1 MNKKGFTLIE
11 ILAVLIIMGV
21 ILIIAVPS
29 ISRYIM
35 QSKTSTY
42 ITDAK
47 RFVEAGRNLVETGQ
61 LKLISKDTTYYIPRE
76 CLPVEKGQE
85 SPFGAWQALYVV
97 VTYDGDEHNYYF
109 TATDSTK
116 HGIKLV
122 YSDNLSD
129 DKVEFNIARVDT
141 SIAVGPRGTIKVL
154 NPNSCTTAG
163 AAGVRPTIHHTE
175 KE

>member
-21 ILIIAVPS
+21 ILLIAVPS
-29 ISRYIM
+29 ISRYIT

-42 ITDAK
+42 VTDAK

-61 LKLISKDTTYYIPRE
+61 LKLISKDTTYYIPRT

-85 SPFGAWQALYVV
+85 SPFGSWKALYVV

-109 TATDSTK
+109 TATDSTN
-116 HGIKLV
+116 HGIKIV

-129 DKVEFNIARVDT
+129 SKVELGIKNVDT

-154 NPNSCTTAG
+154 NEENCNTSSATS
-163 AAGVRPTIHHTE
+163 VNPTVHHTE